1 MTFDL
6 GFWTNEYLDFFQ
18 TFIEKSLNLLV
29 FIHKV
34 LISDYCGNNINQN
47 VVACEQNVHLA
58 CRDKTCI

>member
-6 GFWTNEYLDFFQ
+6 GFWKNEYLDFFQ

-34 LISDYCGNNINQN
+34 LIWDYCGNN
-47 VVACEQNVHLA
+47 
-58 CRDKTCI
+58 K